1 VVSPFTIEMSE
12 EEEYKI
18 DSCVECCVRDNDF
31 SEKKVYQCK
40 LCERWFCE
48 KHIEPRLAF
57 IKDLKAIEKSPEIRA
72 LYYTE
77 VEGKEGHPDFVYSRI
92 KLMEL
97 DMEEKRRNELIK
109 EALDRM
115 NGYYHRILP
124 KSVREKRTKKAM
136 TSEGDLHFIREEKTE
151 EISRE
156 NIHQE
161 KREDILREK
170 RFNVNVKGLGFS
182 IGLFL
187 IGLFLLLYSSRDI
200 YLVFIIPFIPLPIPF
215 WVVGMVLI
223 VVGTVILGASF

>member
-1 VVSPFTIEMSE
+1 MVSPLIIEMSE
-12 EEEYKI
+12 EGEYKI
-18 DSCVECCVRDNDF
+18 DSCVECCVRDDDF
-31 SEKKVYQCK
+31 SKKKVFQCK

-77 VEGKEGHPDFVYSRI
+77 VEGKEEGHPDFVYSRI

-97 DMEEKRRNELIK
+97 DMEEKLRNELIK

-124 KSVREKRTKKAM
+124 ESVREKRTKKAM
-136 TSEGDLHFIREEKTE
+136 TSEGDFHFIREEKRE
-151 EISRE
+151 EVLS
-156 NIHQE
+156 
-161 KREDILREK
+161 EK
-170 RFNVNVKGLGFS
+170 RFNVNVKGLAFS

-215 WVVGMVLI
+215 WAVGMVLI
-223 VVGTVILGASF
+223 VLGTITLGASL

>member
-1 VVSPFTIEMSE
+1 MSE
-12 EEEYKI
+12 EGEHKI
-18 DSCVECCVRDNDF
+18 DTCVECCVRDNDF
-31 SEKKVYQCK
+31 SEKKVFQCK

-48 KHIEPRLAF
+48 RHIEPRLAF
-57 IKDLKAIEKSPEIRA
+57 IKDLKAIEESSEIRA

-77 VEGKEGHPDFVYSRI
+77 VEGKEEGHPDFVYSRI

-115 NGYYHRILP
+115 SGYYHRILP
-124 KSVREKRTKKAM
+124 KSVREKRTKKEMA
-136 TSEGDLHFIREEKTE
+136 SEGDFHFIREEE
-151 EISRE
+151 ERE
-156 NIHQE
+156 E
-161 KREDILREK
+161 VLREK
-170 RFNVNVKGLGFS
+170 RFDVNAKGLAFS

-215 WVVGMVLI
+215 WAVGIVLI
-223 VVGTVILGASF
+223 VLGTITLGASL

>member
-1 VVSPFTIEMSE
+1 MSAE
-12 EEEYKI
+12 GEHKI

-31 SEKKVYQCK
+31 SEKKVFQCK

-124 KSVREKRTKKAM
+124 KSVRETKKAI
-136 TSEGDLHFIREEKTE
+136 TSEGDFHFVREEKRE
-151 EISRE
+151 E
-156 NIHQE
+156 
-161 KREDILREK
+161 ILREK
-170 RFNVNVKGLGFS
+170 RFNINAKGLGFS

-215 WVVGMVLI
+215 WVVGMILI
-223 VVGTVILGASF
+223 VIGTITLGASL